1 MQSQDLLSS
10 FDLQDYME
18 KHGIPGKIELLDAS
32 TKTVVHAAVALNV
45 SHHQIIKSILFFIDE
60 KPILA
65 IEAKLADTKFSPQLR
80 RFRKAVDRKFPI
92 LQVVSQPGIFLKK
105 GPGEYLVGYD
115 RLLMAL

>member
-1 MQSQDLLSS
+1 M
-10 FDLQDYME
+10 
-18 KHGIPGKIELLDAS
+18 IAS
-32 TKTVVHAAVALNV
+32 ALYRFVTSLNDRGWPEV
-45 SHHQIIKSILFFIDE
+45 KLHFVRTYDKKEIDFVLTLNE

-65 IEAKLADTKFSPQLR
+65 IEAKPADAKFSPQLR
-80 RFRKAVDRKFPI
+80 RFRKAVDGKFPI